1 MDNSRRIVSIRVG
14 GGRNK
19 CRVVFDTGEETVL
32 AMDIVLKYALSKG
45 VAINE
50 DMFSEI
56 NRNNDLINAKQT
68 AYNFATYAKR
78 TEKQIIDKMKRSGYT
93 EEIFPEVINFLKSFN
108 LIDDYAFAVGYVGA
122 CLKKKAIGAQKIKM
136 ALISKG
142 VSKELADRALEEAFP
157 HEDSGDIAMAALE
170 KKLRSMPAKK
180 TEDKR
185 KLKASLFAYMVNRG
199 FDYDL
204 AIRKIDE
211 ILE

>member
-1 MDNSRRIVSIRVG
+1 MQ
-14 GGRNK
+14 
-19 CRVVFDTGEETVL
+19 FDTGEEIVL

-56 NRNNDLINAKQT
+56 NRNNDLINAKQS
-68 AYNFATYAKR
+68 AYNYATYAKR
-78 TEKQIIDKMKRSGYT
+78 TEKQIIDKMKKSGYP
-93 EEIFPEVINFLKSFN
+93 ESIFPEVIKFLKSFN
-108 LIDDYAFAVGYVGA
+108 LLDDYSFALGYVGA

-136 ALISKG
+136 ALINKG
-142 VSKELADRALEEAFP
+142 VSKELAEKAIEDAFP

-170 KKLRSMPAKK
+170 KKLRSMPTKK

-211 ILE
+211 ILEQKNC